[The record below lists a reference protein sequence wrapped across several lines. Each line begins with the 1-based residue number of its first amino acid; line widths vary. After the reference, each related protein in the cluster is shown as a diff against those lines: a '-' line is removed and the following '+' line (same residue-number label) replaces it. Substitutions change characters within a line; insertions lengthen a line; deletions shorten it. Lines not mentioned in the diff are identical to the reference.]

1 MVRHPLNFPMK
12 PYSFATTTAAA
23 VIALCAVCLS
33 ASRTEGAVLA
43 LYDFE
48 TTTGGAA
55 STISSASTVSGPGYS
70 LSTFTGGIG
79 LQGSV
84 PDTGAITATSTTGV
98 GTTTNSRHLVVRVGG
113 TDATARTEE
122 QAAVTA
128 NDYYGF
134 TITPDV
140 GAPLTLTSLSFDL
153 TRSGTFS
160 GRVFVRSS
168 LDGYTANLYT
178 NDLPASSNT
187 LAPITPIALGAA
199 FTDVSEPVTFRIYF
213 ADDSSTRVD
222 TDTNSGIVY
231 RMDNVSLQGV
241 PEPGSTL
248 LLVLGAA
255 GFLTRRKR

>member
-1 MVRHPLNFPMK
+1 M
-12 PYSFATTTAAA
+12 
-23 VIALCAVCLS
+23 
-33 ASRTEGAVLA
+33 
-43 LYDFE
+43 
-48 TTTGGAA
+48 
-55 STISSASTVSGPGYS
+55 
-70 LSTFTGGIG
+70 
-79 LQGSV
+79 

-187 LAPITPIALGAA
+187 LAPITPITLGAA
-199 FTDVSEPVTFRIYF
+199 FTDVSQPVTFRIYF

-231 RMDNVSLQGV
+231 RLDNVSLQGV